1 MEVARWVGF
10 ALGVAL
16 VTSASVS
23 MGKTLI
29 VPRATSSK
37 IAATVT
43 TLVRKAF
50 LSVSNRFGTYSGK
63 DHVLVLQ
70 GPVLLM
76 TTLFTWLMMF
86 FFGYSLILWPLVG
99 GFGDSLRESGSSLLT
114 LGFASDPRAAP
125 TAVHFAAAATG
136 LVAVA
141 LLIAYLPT
149 VYAAF
154 NRREK
159 LVTMLQSRAGS
170 PAWGPEILIR
180 HKMVNLTDNFP
191 EFYADWEQWAADVT
205 ETHTTYPVLIYFRSP
220 HQLRSWLLGLLA
232 VMDAAALQ
240 LALAPSSAPTEAR
253 LCLRMGY
260 LCLREIATVARIP
273 FDPDPFPEDP
283 IDLTF
288 EEFKGAFDKLTESG
302 YEFERTPEEAWPHFR
317 GWRVNY
323 ESVAYALAD
332 LIVAPPGPWS
342 GDRSHL
348 PGMAIVPQRP
358 ANRSP
363 DDARAEERPR
373 GLGVGH

>member
-1 MEVARWVGF
+1 MDAARWVGF
-10 ALGVAL
+10 GCGVLL
-16 VTSASVS
+16 VLAAAVS

-29 VPRATSSK
+29 VPRATPGKISSV
-37 IAATVT
+37 VT
-43 TLVRKAF
+43 TIVRRIF
-50 LSVSNRFGTYSGK
+50 LAISNRFDNYEDK
-63 DHVLVLQ
+63 DSLLVLQ

-76 TTLFTWLMMF
+76 AILFTWLSMF
-86 FFGYSLILWPLVG
+86 FLGYALILWPLIE
-99 GFGDSLRESGSSLLT
+99 GFTDSLRESGSSLLT
-114 LGFASDPRAAP
+114 LGFASEASATP
-125 TAVHFAAAATG
+125 TAVHFIAAVTG

-149 VYAAF
+149 VYSSF

-180 HKMVNLTDNFP
+180 HQAVGLTGNLPD
-191 EFYADWEQWAADVT
+191 FYADWEQWAADVT

-220 HQLRSWLLGLLA
+220 HPLRSWLLGVLA

-240 LALAPSSAPTEAR
+240 LALNPSSAPTEAR

-260 LCLREIATVARIP
+260 LSLREIAAVARIP
-273 FDPDPFPEDP
+273 YDEDPFPEDP
-283 IDLTF
+283 VDLSF
-288 EEFKGAFDKLTESG
+288 EEFKGAVDKLTESG
-302 YEFERTPEEAWPHFR
+302 FDCERTPEEAWPHFR

-342 GDRSHL
+342 GSRSHL

-363 DDARAEERPR
+363 DDQRAEERPR
-373 GLGVGH
+373 GLGIGH

>member
-1 MEVARWVGF
+1 METVRWIGF
-10 ALGVAL
+10 AVGILLVLGA
-16 VTSASVS
+16 AVS

-29 VPRATSSK
+29 VPRATPGK
-37 IAATVT
+37 IS
-43 TLVRKAF
+43 TLVTAIVRRIF
-50 LSVSNRFGTYSGK
+50 LAISNRFNDYESK
-63 DHVLVLQ
+63 DNLLVLQ

-76 TTLFTWLMMF
+76 AILLTWLSMF
-86 FFGYSLILWPLVG
+86 FLGYGLILWPIVE
-99 GFGDSLRESGSSLLT
+99 GFADSLRESGSSLLT
-114 LGFASDPRAAP
+114 LGFASEADIAP
-125 TAVHFAAAATG
+125 TAIHFIAAATG

-149 VYAAF
+149 VYSSF

-180 HKMVNLTDNFP
+180 HHIVGLAENLP
-191 EFYADWEQWAADVT
+191 HFYEEWEEWAADVT

-220 HQLRSWLLGLLA
+220 HKLRSWLLGILA

-240 LALAPSSAPTEAR
+240 LALNPSTAPTEAR

-260 LCLREIATVARIP
+260 LSLREIATVARIDH
-273 FDPDPFPEDP
+273 DPDPFPDDP
-283 IDLTF
+283 IELSY
-288 EEFKGAFDKLTESG
+288 EEFKGAVDKLVESG
-302 YEFERTPEEAWPHFR
+302 FACELTPEEAWPHFR

-342 GDRSHL
+342 GDRAHL

-358 ANRSP
+358 ANRRPGDHRS
-363 DDARAEERPR
+363 EERPR
-373 GLGVGH
+373 GAGVGH

>member
-1 MEVARWVGF
+1 METVRWIGF
-10 ALGVAL
+10 AVGIVLVLGA
-16 VTSASVS
+16 AIS

-29 VPRATSSK
+29 VPRATPGKISSL
-37 IAATVT
+37 VT
-43 TLVRKAF
+43 LIVRRIF
-50 LSVSNRFGTYSGK
+50 LAISNRFDDYESK
-63 DHVLVLQ
+63 DSILVLQ

-76 TTLFTWLMMF
+76 AILLTWLSMF
-86 FFGYSLILWPLVG
+86 FLGYGLILWPVVE
-99 GFGDSLRESGSSLLT
+99 GFADSLRESGSSLLT
-114 LGFASDPRAAP
+114 LGFASEAEITP
-125 TAVHFAAAATG
+125 TAIHFIAAATG
-136 LVAVA
+136 LIAVA

-149 VYAAF
+149 VYSSF

-180 HKMVNLTDNFP
+180 HQIVGLAGNLP
-191 EFYADWEQWAADVT
+191 HFYEEWEEWAADVT

-220 HQLRSWLLGLLA
+220 HKLRSWLLGILA

-240 LALAPSSAPTEAR
+240 LALNPSSAPTEAR

-260 LCLREIATVARIP
+260 LSLREIATVARIEH
-273 FDPDPFPEDP
+273 DPDPFPDDP
-283 IDLTF
+283 IELSF
-288 EEFKGAFDKLTESG
+288 EEFNGAIDKLIEAG
-302 YEFERTPEEAWPHFR
+302 FDCERSAEEAWPHFR

-358 ANRSP
+358 ANRRP
-363 DDARAEERPR
+363 DDPRSEERPR
-373 GLGVGH
+373 GAGVGH

>member
-1 MEVARWVGF
+1 MEAFRWVGF
-10 ALGVAL
+10 SVGIIL
-16 VTSASVS
+16 VFAAAIS

-29 VPRATSSK
+29 VPRATPGK
-37 IAATVT
+37 IASSVT
-43 TLVRKAF
+43 SITRRAF
-50 LSVSNRFGTYSGK
+50 LAVSNRFDTYEEK
-63 DHVLVLQ
+63 DKVLVLQ
-70 GPVLLM
+70 GPALLM
-76 TTLFTWLMMF
+76 AILFTWLLMF
-86 FFGYSLILWPLVG
+86 FFGYGLILWPLVG
-99 GFGDSLRESGSSLLT
+99 GFADSLRESGSSMLT
-114 LGFASDPRAAP
+114 LGFASEASAPP
-125 TAVHFAAAATG
+125 TAVHFIAAATG

-149 VYAAF
+149 VYASF

-180 HKMVNLTDNFP
+180 HQMVGLSDNLPD
-191 EFYADWEQWAADVT
+191 FYSDWEQWAADVT

-220 HQLRSWLLGLLA
+220 HALRSWLIGLLA

-240 LALAPSSAPTEAR
+240 LSLSPSKAPTEAR

-260 LCLREIATVARIP
+260 LCLREIAAVAKIS
-273 FDPDPFPEDP
+273 FDADPFPEDP
-283 IDLTF
+283 IELSF
-288 EEFKGAFDKLTESG
+288 EEFHGACGKLNDSG
-302 YEFERTPEEAWPHFR
+302 FEFERSVEEAWPHFR

-358 ANRSP
+358 ANRMP
-363 DDARAEERPR
+363 DDQGADERPR
-373 GLGVGH
+373 GLGIGH